1 MSLWIYLH
9 FPRLQLDTLFGDNQE
24 QPVVIVESQR
34 GRIIQY
40 NDIAEQQGIKPNMGL
55 GSAASLCRGLQV
67 HPYYPKTE
75 LNKLQEIAQ
84 WLYLITSDVVLM
96 PNKGLLLRA
105 TPMLSL
111 YEGLQN
117 YWHKVTSH
125 LGTLKLTFQFGCGFS
140 PFAAK
145 LMALSGSNQLTENSE
160 FIQQSLSLVPLTLT
174 DLSTET
180 VDKLQRVG
188 VSTLQDLLELPLQDI
203 ARRFD
208 IDLVNYVGRL
218 TGQFKHPVDFYHP
231 TESFQ
236 VYLELLFELENV
248 QWIEKPL
255 VKLLRQL
262 ETFLKLRNKVAFE
275 LRLTLHQRDKQ
286 EQHLQLTSAQ
296 GDYLSQRWLQLAS
309 LNLES
314 LALNGPVIGLSLQV
328 IRQGEPISSACD
340 LFAGQKG
347 QMNNLELLS
356 LLQAKLGKSAVLK
369 PDIACDPRPEKACQY
384 RPADEPDVTISAI
397 PHLLRPAMQLPAPIP
412 LQEQVALV
420 HGPERIVSGWWD
432 GDEIMRDYYIAHT
445 RQGRWLWVFRDQHKH
460 WFLHGYFC

>member
-9 FPRLQLDTLFGDNQE
+9 FPRLQLDTLFGDTQE
-24 QPVVIVESQR
+24 QPVVIVENQCC
-34 GRIIQY
+34 RIIQY
-40 NDIAEQQGIKPNMGL
+40 NDIAEQQGIKLNMGL
-55 GSAASLCRGLQV
+55 GSAASLCRDLQV
-67 HPYYPKTE
+67 HPYHPKTE
-75 LNKLQEIAQ
+75 RKKLQEVAQ

-96 PNKGLLLRA
+96 PNQGILLRA

-111 YEGLQN
+111 YEGLDN
-117 YWHKVTSH
+117 YWHKVSTH
-125 LGTLKLTFQFGCGFS
+125 LATLNLSVQFGCGFS
-140 PFAAK
+140 PFSAK
-145 LMALSGSNQLTENSE
+145 LMALSGSNQLIEDKAR
-160 FIQQSLSLVPLTLT
+160 IQQLLSSLPLTLT
-174 DLSTET
+174 DLSSAT
-180 VDKLQRVG
+180 VDKLHRVG
-188 VSTLQDLLELPLQDI
+188 VSTLQHLLELPLQDI

-248 QWIEKPL
+248 QWVERPL

-262 ETFLKLRNKVAFE
+262 ETFLKLRDKVAFE

-296 GDYLSQRWLQLAS
+296 GDYLCHRWQQLAS
-309 LNLES
+309 LSLES
-314 LALNGPVIGLSLQV
+314 LTLNGPVIGLTLQV
-328 IRQGEPISSACD
+328 IRQGEPVSSACD
-340 LFAGQKG
+340 LFTGQKG
-347 QMNNLELLS
+347 QMNTLELLS
-356 LLQAKLGKSAVLK
+356 LLQAKLGKHSVLK
-369 PDIACDPRPEKACQY
+369 PEIACDPRPEKACQY
-384 RPADEPDVTISAI
+384 RPADEPNVALSPI
-397 PHLLRPAMQLPAPIP
+397 PQLLRPAMQLPTPVP
-412 LQEQVALV
+412 LQEQVSLV

-460 WFLHGYFC
+460 WFLHGFFC

>member
-328 IRQGEPISSACD
+328 IRQDEPISSACD

>member
-9 FPRLQLDTLFGDNQE
+9 FPRLQLDTLFGDTQE
-24 QPVVIVESQR
+24 QPVVIVENQR
-34 GRIIQY
+34 CRIIQY
-40 NDIAEQQGIKPNMGL
+40 NDIAEQQDIKLNMGL
-55 GSAASLCRGLQV
+55 GSAASLCRDLQV
-67 HPYYPKTE
+67 HPYHPKTE
-75 LNKLQEIAQ
+75 RKKLQEVAQ

-96 PNKGLLLRA
+96 PNQGILLRA

-111 YEGLQN
+111 YEGLDN
-117 YWHKVTSH
+117 YWHKVSTH
-125 LGTLKLTFQFGCGFS
+125 LAILKLSVQFGCGFS
-140 PFAAK
+140 PLSAK
-145 LMALSGSNQLTENSE
+145 LMALSGSNQLIEDKAR
-160 FIQQSLSLVPLTLT
+160 IQQLLSSLPLTLT
-174 DLSTET
+174 DLSSAT
-180 VDKLQRVG
+180 VDKLHRVG
-188 VSTLQDLLELPLQDI
+188 VSTLQHLLELPLQDI

-248 QWIEKPL
+248 QWVERPL

-262 ETFLKLRNKVAFE
+262 ETFLKLRDKVAFE

-296 GDYLSQRWLQLAS
+296 GDYLCHRWQQLAS
-309 LNLES
+309 LSLES
-314 LALNGPVIGLSLQV
+314 LTLKGPVIGLTLQV
-328 IRQGEPISSACD
+328 IRQGEPVSSACD

-347 QMNNLELLS
+347 QMNTLELLS
-356 LLQAKLGKSAVLK
+356 LLQAKLGKHSVLK
-369 PDIACDPRPEKACQY
+369 PEIACDPRPEKACQY
-384 RPADEPDVTISAI
+384 RPADEPNVALSPI
-397 PHLLRPAMQLPAPIP
+397 PQLLRPAMQLPTPVP
-412 LQEQVALV
+412 LQEQISLV

-460 WFLHGYFC
+460 WFLHGFFC

>member
-9 FPRLQLDTLFGDNQE
+9 FPSLQLDALFADNQE
-24 QPVVIVESQR
+24 QPMVIVESQR

-40 NDIAEQQGIKPNMGL
+40 NDIAQQQGIKPDMGL
-55 GSAASLCRGLQV
+55 GSAASLCRDLQV
-67 HPYYPKTE
+67 HPYHPQTE

-96 PNKGLLLRA
+96 PNKGILLRV

-117 YWHKVTSH
+117 YWRKITSH
-125 LGTLKLTFQFGCGFS
+125 LTTLKLTFQFGCGFS

-145 LMALSGSNQLTENSE
+145 LMALSGNNQLSENRE
-160 FIQQSLSLVPLTLT
+160 FIQQSLNLVPLTLT
-174 DLSTET
+174 DLSAVT

-188 VSTLQDLLELPLQDI
+188 VNTLQDLLELPLQDI

-236 VYLELLFELENV
+236 VYLELLFEIENV

-255 VKLLRQL
+255 TKLLRQL
-262 ETFLKLRNKVAFE
+262 ETFLKLRDKVAFE
-275 LRLTLHQRDKQ
+275 LCLTLHQRDKQ
-286 EQHLQLTSAQ
+286 QQYLPLTSAQ

-309 LNLES
+309 LSLES
-314 LALNGPVIGLSLQV
+314 LTLNGPVIGLTLQV

-340 LFAGQKG
+340 LFAGQQG

-356 LLQAKLGKSAVLK
+356 LLQAKLGKRAVLK
-369 PDIACDPRPEKACQY
+369 PEIACDPRPEKACQY
-384 RPADEPDVTISAI
+384 RPADEPDVTITST
-397 PHLLRPAMQLPAPIP
+397 PQLLRPAMQLPTPIP
-412 LQEQVALV
+412 LQEQVSLV

-460 WFLHGYFC
+460 WFLHGFFC

>member
-9 FPRLQLDTLFGDNQE
+9 FPCLQLDTLFSDHQA

-34 GRIIQY
+34 CRITQC
-40 NDIAEQQGIKPNMGL
+40 NDIAKQQGVKPDMGL
-55 GSAASLCRGLQV
+55 GSAASLCRDLQV
-67 HPYYPKTE
+67 YPYHPQTE
-75 LNKLQEIAQ
+75 QNKLQEIAQ
-84 WLYLITSDVVLM
+84 WLYLITSDVVIM
-96 PNKGLLLRA
+96 PNNGILLRA

-117 YWHKVTSH
+117 YWHKVTTH
-125 LGTLKLTFQFGCGFS
+125 LATLKLTFQFGCGFS

-145 LMALSGSNQLTENSE
+145 LMALSGSNQLSDNRD
-160 FIQQSLSLVPLTLT
+160 FIQQSLNHVPLALT
-174 DLSTET
+174 DLPTVS

-188 VSTLQDLLELPLQDI
+188 VNTLKDLLELPLQDI

-231 TESFQ
+231 TEGFQ
-236 VYLELLFELENV
+236 VYLALLFELENV
-248 QWIEKPL
+248 QWVERPL
-255 VKLLRQL
+255 LRLLRQL
-262 ETFLKLRNKVAFE
+262 ETFLKLRDKVAFE

-286 EQHLQLTSAQ
+286 QQHLQLTSAQ
-296 GDYLSQRWLQLAS
+296 GDYLCQRWLQLAS
-309 LNLES
+309 LSLES
-314 LALNGPVIGLSLQV
+314 LMLNGPVIGLTLQV
-328 IRQGEPISSACD
+328 IRQGEPVNSACD

-347 QMNNLELLS
+347 QMNSLELLS
-356 LLQAKLGKSAVLK
+356 VLQAKLGKSSVLK
-369 PDIACDPRPEKACQY
+369 PDIACDPRPEKSCKY
-384 RPADEPDVTISAI
+384 RRADEPDVTMTPI
-397 PHLLRPAMQLPAPIP
+397 PQLLRPAMQLPTPIP

-432 GDEIMRDYYIAHT
+432 GDEIMRDYYTAHT
-445 RQGRWLWVFRDQHKH
+445 KQGRWLWVFRDQHKH

>member
-67 HPYYPKTE
+67 HPYHPKTE

-145 LMALSGSNQLTENSE
+145 LMALSGSNRLTENGE

-174 DLSTET
+174 DLSTVT

-248 QWIEKPL
+248 QWVEKPL

-309 LNLES
+309 LSLES

-445 RQGRWLWVFRDQHKH
+445 KQGRWLWVFRDQHKH

>member
-9 FPRLQLDTLFGDNQE
+9 FPRLQLDALFSDDQE

-40 NDIAEQQGIKPNMGL
+40 NDIAQQQGIKPDMGL
-55 GSAASLCRGLQV
+55 GSAASLCRDLQV
-67 HPYYPKTE
+67 HPYHPQTE

-96 PNKGLLLRA
+96 PNKGILLRV

-125 LGTLKLTFQFGCGFS
+125 LATLKLTFQFGCGFS

-145 LMALSGSNQLTENSE
+145 LMALSGSNQLSENRE
-160 FIQQSLSLVPLTLT
+160 FIQQSLDLVPLTLT
-174 DLSTET
+174 DLSAVT

-188 VSTLQDLLELPLQDI
+188 VNTLQDLLELPLQDI

-236 VYLELLFELENV
+236 VYLELLFEIENV

-255 VKLLRQL
+255 TKLLMQL
-262 ETFLKLRNKVAFE
+262 ETFLKLRDKVAFE
-275 LRLTLHQRDKQ
+275 LCLTLHQRDKQ
-286 EQHLQLTSAQ
+286 QQYLPLTSAQ

-309 LNLES
+309 LSLES
-314 LALNGPVIGLSLQV
+314 LTLNVPVIGLTLQV
-328 IRQGEPISSACD
+328 IRQGEPVSSACD

-356 LLQAKLGKSAVLK
+356 LLQAKLGKRSVLK
-369 PDIACDPRPEKACQY
+369 PEIACDPRPEKACQY
-384 RPADEPDVTISAI
+384 RPADEPDVTITSI
-397 PHLLRPAMQLPAPIP
+397 PQLLRPAMQLPTPIP
-412 LQEQVALV
+412 LQEQVSLV

-460 WFLHGYFC
+460 WFLHGFFC

>member
-34 GRIIQY
+34 SRIIQY
-40 NDIAEQQGIKPNMGL
+40 NDIAEQQGIKPDMGL
-55 GSAASLCRGLQV
+55 GSAASLCRDLQV
-67 HPYYPKTE
+67 HPYHPKTE

-96 PNKGLLLRA
+96 PNKGILLRA

-125 LGTLKLTFQFGCGFS
+125 LATLKLTFQFGCGFS

-145 LMALSGSNQLTENSE
+145 LMALSGSNQLSDNGE
-160 FIQQSLSLVPLTLT
+160 FIQQSLSFVPLTLT
-174 DLSTET
+174 DLSTVT

-188 VSTLQDLLELPLQDI
+188 VSTVQDLLELPLQEI

-248 QWIEKPL
+248 QWVERPL
-255 VKLLRQL
+255 AKLLKQL
-262 ETFLKLRNKVAFE
+262 ETFLKLRDKVAFE

-286 EQHLQLTSAQ
+286 KQHLQLTSAQ
-296 GDYLSQRWLQLAS
+296 GDYLSQRWQQLAS
-309 LNLES
+309 LSLES
-314 LALNGPVIGLSLQV
+314 LILNGPVVGLTLQV
-328 IRQGEPISSACD
+328 IRQGEPISSTCD

-347 QMNNLELLS
+347 QMNSLELLS
-356 LLQAKLGKSAVLK
+356 LLQAKLGKQSVLK
-369 PDIACDPRPEKACQY
+369 PGIACDPRPEKACQY
-384 RPADEPDVTISAI
+384 RPADDPDVTISSI
-397 PHLLRPAMQLPAPIP
+397 PQLLRPAMQLPVPIP

>member
-67 HPYYPKTE
+67 HPYHPKTE

-174 DLSTET
+174 DLSTVT

-218 TGQFKHPVDFYHP
+218 TGQFRHPVDFYHP

-309 LNLES
+309 LNLGS

-369 PDIACDPRPEKACQY
+369 PNITCDPRPEKACQY

-397 PHLLRPAMQLPAPIP
+397 PHLFRPAMQLPAPIP

-445 RQGRWLWVFRDQHKH
+445 KQGRWLWVFRDQHKH

>member
-24 QPVVIVESQR
+24 LPVVIVESQR

-67 HPYYPKTE
+67 HPYHPKTE

-84 WLYLITSDVVLM
+84 WLYLITSDIVLM

-145 LMALSGSNQLTENSE
+145 LMALSGSNRLTENGE

-174 DLSTET
+174 DLSTVT

-248 QWIEKPL
+248 QWVEKPL

-296 GDYLSQRWLQLAS
+296 GDYLSERWQQLAS
-309 LNLES
+309 LSLES

-445 RQGRWLWVFRDQHKH
+445 KQGRWLWVFRDQHKH

>member
-9 FPRLQLDTLFGDNQE
+9 FPRLQLDTLFSGNQE

-34 GRIIQY
+34 CRIIQY
-40 NDIAEQQGIKPNMGL
+40 NDVAEQQGIKLNMGL
-55 GSAASLCRGLQV
+55 GSAASLCRDLQV
-67 HPYYPKTE
+67 HPHHPQTE
-75 LNKLQEIAQ
+75 LKKLQEVAQ

-96 PNKGLLLRA
+96 PNQGLLLRA

-111 YEGLQN
+111 YDGLQN
-117 YWHKVTSH
+117 YWYKVSAH
-125 LGTLKLTFQFGCGFS
+125 LATLKLSMQFGCGFS
-140 PFAAK
+140 PLSAK
-145 LMALSGSNQLTENSE
+145 LMALSGSNQLIEDKAS
-160 FIQQSLSLVPLTLT
+160 IQQSLSSLPLTLT
-174 DLSTET
+174 DLSTVT

-231 TESFQ
+231 TESFR

-255 VKLLRQL
+255 AKLLKQL
-262 ETFLKLRNKVAFE
+262 ETFLKLRDKVAFE
-275 LRLTLHQRDKQ
+275 LCLTLHQRDKHTQ
-286 EQHLQLTSAQ
+286 SVPLTSAQ
-296 GDYLSQRWLQLAS
+296 GDYLCHRWQQLAS
-309 LNLES
+309 LSLES
-314 LALNGPVIGLSLQV
+314 LALNGPVIGLTLQV

-347 QMNNLELLS
+347 QMNPLELLS
-356 LLQAKLGKSAVLK
+356 LLQAKMGKHSVLK
-369 PDIACDPRPEKACQY
+369 PDIAYDPRPEKACQY
-384 RPADEPDVTISAI
+384 RSADEPDVALSSI
-397 PHLLRPAMQLPAPIP
+397 PQLLRPAMQLPRPVP
-412 LQEQVALV
+412 LQEQVSLV

-445 RQGRWLWVFRDQHKH
+445 KQGRWLWVFRDQYKH
-460 WFLHGYFC
+460 WFLHGFFC

>member
-1 MSLWIYLH
+1 MSLWVYLH
-9 FPRLQLDTLFGDNQE
+9 FPRLQLDSLFGDNQE

-34 GRIIQY
+34 CRIVQC
-40 NDIAEQQGIKPNMGL
+40 NDIAQQQGVKLNMGL
-55 GSAASLCRGLQV
+55 GSAASLCRDLQV
-67 HPYYPKTE
+67 HPYHSQTE

-96 PNKGLLLRA
+96 PNKGILLRA

-117 YWHKVTSH
+117 YWHNITSH
-125 LGTLKLTFQFGCGFS
+125 LATLKLTFQFGCGFS

-145 LMALSGSNQLTENSE
+145 LMALSNSNQLSEDRE
-160 FIQQSLSLVPLTLT
+160 FIQQSLNLVPLALT
-174 DLSTET
+174 DLSTAT

-188 VSTLQDLLELPLQDI
+188 VNTLQDLLELPLQDI

-231 TESFQ
+231 IESFQ

-248 QWIEKPL
+248 QWVEKPL

-262 ETFLKLRNKVAFE
+262 ETFLKLRDKVAFE

-286 EQHLQLTSAQ
+286 TQHLQLTSAQ
-296 GDYLSQRWLQLAS
+296 GDYLSERWLQLAS
-309 LNLES
+309 LSLES
-314 LALNGPVIGLSLQV
+314 LALNGPVIGLTLQV

-347 QMNNLELLS
+347 QMNRLELLS
-356 LLQAKLGKSAVLK
+356 LLQAKLGKHAVLK
-369 PDIACDPRPEKACQY
+369 PDIACDPRPEKACKY
-384 RPADEPDVTISAI
+384 RAADEPDVTITSI
-397 PHLLRPAMQLPAPIP
+397 PQLLRPAMQLSSPLP

-432 GDEIMRDYYIAHT
+432 GDEIMRDYYVAHT
-445 RQGRWLWVFRDQHKH
+445 QQGRWLWVFRDQHKH

>member
-1 MSLWIYLH
+1 MALWIYLH
-9 FPRLQLDTLFGDNQE
+9 FPRLQLDALFGDNQA

-34 GRIIQY
+34 CQIIQY
-40 NDIAEQQGIKPNMGL
+40 NEIAEQQGIKPGMGL
-55 GSAASLCRGLQV
+55 GSAASLCRDLQV
-67 HPYYPKTE
+67 HPYHPHTE
-75 LNKLQEIAQ
+75 WSKLQEIAQ

-96 PNKGLLLRA
+96 PNQGILLRA
-105 TPMLSL
+105 TPMLTL
-111 YEGLQN
+111 YEGLDN
-117 YWHKVTSH
+117 YWNKVSNH
-125 LGTLKLTFQFGCGFS
+125 LTKLQLSFQFGCGFS
-140 PFAAK
+140 PLSAK
-145 LMALSGSNQLTENSE
+145 LMALAGANVLSDDK
-160 FIQQSLSLVPLTLT
+160 SLIEQMLFPLPLPLT
-174 DLSTET
+174 DLSSSMVE
-180 VDKLQRVG
+180 KLHRVG
-188 VSTLQDLLELPLQDI
+188 VTSLKGLLELPLQDI

-255 VKLLRQL
+255 AKLLRQL
-262 ETFLKLRNKVAFE
+262 ETFLKLRDKVAFE
-275 LRLTLHQRDKQ
+275 LCLTLHRREKQ

-296 GDYLSQRWLQLAS
+296 GDYLCQRWQQLAS
-309 LNLES
+309 LSLES
-314 LALNGPVIGLSLQV
+314 LSLNGPVTGLTLKV
-328 IRQGEPISSACD
+328 VRQGEPLSASRD

-347 QMNNLELLS
+347 NMNALELLS

-369 PDIACDPRPEKACQY
+369 PNIACDPRPEKASQY
-384 RPADEPDVTISAI
+384 RPADAPDEKEHAI
-397 PHLLRPAMQLPAPIP
+397 PSILRPAMQLPTPIA
-412 LQEQVALV
+412 LQEQVSLV

-445 RQGRWLWVFRDQHKH
+445 KQGRWLWIFRDQHKH

>member
-9 FPRLQLDTLFGDNQE
+9 FPRLQLDTLFGDTQD

-34 GRIIQY
+34 CRVIQY
-40 NDIAEQQGIKPNMGL
+40 NDIAKQHGIKPNMGL
-55 GSAASLCRGLQV
+55 GSAASLCRDLQV
-67 HPYYPKTE
+67 HPYQPKTE
-75 LNKLQEIAQ
+75 RKKLQEVAQ

-96 PNKGLLLRA
+96 PNQGILLRA
-105 TPMLSL
+105 TPMLCL
-111 YEGLQN
+111 YEGLDN
-117 YWHKVTSH
+117 YWQKVSTH
-125 LGTLKLTFQFGCGFS
+125 LASLKLSVQFGCGFS

-145 LMALSGSNQLTENSE
+145 LMALSGSNQLIEDKAR
-160 FIQQSLSLVPLTLT
+160 IQQSLSSLPLTLT
-174 DLSTET
+174 DLSTAT
-180 VDKLQRVG
+180 VEMLHRVG

-255 VKLLRQL
+255 VKLLSQL
-262 ETFLKLRNKVAFE
+262 ETFLKLRDKVAFE
-275 LRLTLHQRDKQ
+275 LRLTLQQRDKQ

-296 GDYLSQRWLQLAS
+296 GDYLCHRWQQLAS
-309 LNLES
+309 LSLES
-314 LALNGPVIGLSLQV
+314 LTLNGPVIGLTLQV
-328 IRQGEPISSACD
+328 IRQGEPASSTCD

-347 QMNNLELLS
+347 RMNALELLS
-356 LLQAKLGKSAVLK
+356 LLQAKLGKNSVLK
-369 PDIACDPRPEKACQY
+369 PEIAYDPRPEKACQY
-384 RPADEPDVTISAI
+384 RSADEPDVALSSI
-397 PHLLRPAMQLPAPIP
+397 PQLLRPAMQLPRPIP
-412 LQEQVALV
+412 LQEQVSLV

>member
-1 MSLWIYLH
+1 MALWIYLH
-9 FPRLQLDTLFGDNQE
+9 FPRLQLDALFGDNQE

-34 GRIIQY
+34 CQIIQY
-40 NDIAEQQGIKPNMGL
+40 NEIAEQQGIKPGMGL
-55 GSAASLCRGLQV
+55 GSAASLCRDLQV
-67 HPYYPKTE
+67 HPYHPHTE
-75 LNKLQEIAQ
+75 WSKLQEIAQ

-96 PNKGLLLRA
+96 PNQGILLRA
-105 TPMLSL
+105 TPMLAL
-111 YEGLQN
+111 YEGLEN
-117 YWHKVTSH
+117 YWNKVRAH
-125 LGTLKLTFQFGCGFS
+125 LTKLQLSFQFGCGFS
-140 PFAAK
+140 PLSAK
-145 LMALSGSNQLTENSE
+145 LMALAGANVLSDDK
-160 FIQQSLSLVPLTLT
+160 SLIEQMLFPLPLPLT
-174 DLSTET
+174 DLSISMVE
-180 VDKLQRVG
+180 KLHRVG
-188 VSTLQDLLELPLQDI
+188 VTSLKVLLELPLQDI

-255 VKLLRQL
+255 AKLLRQL
-262 ETFLKLRNKVAFE
+262 ETFLKLRDKVAFE
-275 LRLTLHQRDKQ
+275 LCLTLHQREKQ

-296 GDYLSQRWLQLAS
+296 GDYLCQRWQQLAS
-309 LNLES
+309 LSLES
-314 LALNGPVIGLSLQV
+314 LSLNGPVTGLTLKV
-328 IRQGEPISSACD
+328 VRQGEPLSASRD

-347 QMNNLELLS
+347 NMNALELLS

-369 PDIACDPRPEKACQY
+369 PNIACDPRPEKASQY
-384 RPADEPDVTISAI
+384 RPADAPDEKEHAI
-397 PHLLRPAMQLPAPIP
+397 PSILRPAMQLPTPIA
-412 LQEQVALV
+412 LQEQVSLV

-445 RQGRWLWVFRDQHKH
+445 KQGRWLWIFRDQHKH

>member
-9 FPRLQLDTLFGDNQE
+9 FPRLQLDTLFGDTQE
-24 QPVVIVESQR
+24 QPVVIVENQR
-34 GRIIQY
+34 CCIIQY
-40 NDIAEQQGIKPNMGL
+40 NDIAEQQGIKLNMGL
-55 GSAASLCRGLQV
+55 GSAASLCRDLQV
-67 HPYYPKTE
+67 HPDNPTTE
-75 LNKLQEIAQ
+75 RKKLQEVAQ

-96 PNKGLLLRA
+96 PNQGLLLRA

-111 YEGLQN
+111 YEGLDN
-117 YWHKVTSH
+117 YWHKVSTH
-125 LGTLKLTFQFGCGFS
+125 LTTLKLSVQFGCGFS

-145 LMALSGSNQLTENSE
+145 LMALSGSNQLIEDKAS
-160 FIQQSLSLVPLTLT
+160 IQQSLSSLPLTLT
-174 DLSTET
+174 DLSTVT

-248 QWIEKPL
+248 QWIERPL

-262 ETFLKLRNKVAFE
+262 ETFLKLRDKVAFE
-275 LRLTLHQRDKQ
+275 LRLILHQRDKQ

-296 GDYLSQRWLQLAS
+296 GDYLCHRWQQLAS
-309 LNLES
+309 LSLES
-314 LALNGPVIGLSLQV
+314 LTLNGPVIGLTLQV
-328 IRQGEPISSACD
+328 IRQGEPVSSTCD

-347 QMNNLELLS
+347 QMDALELLS
-356 LLQAKLGKSAVLK
+356 LLQAKLGKRSVLK
-369 PDIACDPRPEKACQY
+369 PEIACDPRPEKACQY
-384 RPADEPDVTISAI
+384 RPADEPDVTITST
-397 PHLLRPAMQLPAPIP
+397 PPLLRPAMQLPTPVP
-412 LQEQVALV
+412 LQEQISLV

-460 WFLHGYFC
+460 WFLHGFFC

>member
-67 HPYYPKTE
+67 HPYHPKTE

-84 WLYLITSDVVLM
+84 WLYLITSDIVLM

-145 LMALSGSNQLTENSE
+145 LMALSGSNQLSENGE

-174 DLSTET
+174 DLSTVT

-248 QWIEKPL
+248 QWVEKPL
-255 VKLLRQL
+255 AKLLRQL
-262 ETFLKLRNKVAFE
+262 ETFLKLRDKVAFE
-275 LRLTLHQRDKQ
+275 LCLTLHQRDKQ

-296 GDYLSQRWLQLAS
+296 GDYLSERWQQLAS
-309 LNLES
+309 LSLES
-314 LALNGPVIGLSLQV
+314 LTLNGPVIGLTLRV

-384 RPADEPDVTISAI
+384 RPADEPDITISAI

-445 RQGRWLWVFRDQHKH
+445 KQGRWLWVFRDQHKH

>member
-67 HPYYPKTE
+67 HPYHPKTE

-174 DLSTET
+174 DLSTVT

-314 LALNGPVIGLSLQV
+314 LAFNGPVIGLSLQV

>member
-9 FPRLQLDTLFGDNQE
+9 FPRLQLDTLFGDNPD

-34 GRIIQY
+34 YRIIQC
-40 NDIAEQQGIKPNMGL
+40 NNIAEQHGIKPNMGL
-55 GSAASLCRGLQV
+55 GSAASLCRDLQV
-67 HPYYPKTE
+67 HPYHSQVE
-75 LNKLQEIAQ
+75 LNKLHEIAQ
-84 WLYLITSDVVLM
+84 WLYLITSDVVLI
-96 PNKGLLLRA
+96 PSKGILLRA

-125 LGTLKLTFQFGCGFS
+125 LSTLKLTFQFGCGFS

-145 LMALSGSNQLTENSE
+145 LMALSGSNQLSEDRE
-160 FIQQSLSLVPLTLT
+160 FIQQSLSLIPLTLT
-174 DLSTET
+174 DLSTVT
-180 VDKLQRVG
+180 IDKLQRVG
-188 VSTLQDLLELPLQDI
+188 VSTLQQLLELPLQDI

-218 TGQFKHPVDFYHP
+218 TGQFKHPVDLYHP
-231 TESFQ
+231 SESFL

-248 QWIEKPL
+248 QWVEKPL
-255 VKLLRQL
+255 MKLLRQL
-262 ETFLKLRNKVAFE
+262 ETFLKLRDKVAFE

-314 LALNGPVIGLSLQV
+314 LTLNGPVIGLTLQV
-328 IRQGEPISSACD
+328 IRQGEPVSSTCD

-347 QMNNLELLS
+347 QMNPLELLS
-356 LLQAKLGKSAVLK
+356 LLQAKLGKQSVLK
-369 PDIACDPRPEKACQY
+369 PDIVCDPRPEKACQY
-384 RPADEPDVTISAI
+384 RPADEPDVTINSI
-397 PHLLRPAMQLPAPIP
+397 PQLLRPAMQLPTPIP